1 MNTEELASINSFFD
15 KCALSGIKTVTIVYH
30 PDNHELIEELAEIIR
45 RAFSVKTIPDNCM
58 DKGKWLIKGG

>member
-1 MNTEELASINSFFD
+1 MITEELASINSFFD

-30 PDNHELIEELAEIIR
+30 PDNHDMIVELAEIIR

-58 DKGKWLIKGG
+58 DKGKWFIKGG